1 MRILLVEDDPM
12 IGESV
17 VSGLAGEGH
26 AVDWVRDGAAVDTA
40 VATTPYALVLLD
52 LGLPKRDGIEVLK
65 GLRARKLDLPVLVM
79 TARDTVRDRVAGLDA
94 GADDYLV
101 KPFDLDELSARVR
114 ALLRRA
120 AGRAEPL
127 IERGALVL
135 NPATHEVR
143 WHGEALEVSGREFT
157 LLTALAERAGAVVS
171 RAQLEEKLYGWN
183 ESIGS
188 NAVEVHVH
196 NLRRKLGEDAIRTVR
211 GLGYRLDADGG

>member
-1 MRILLVEDDPM
+1 MRILLVEDDAM
-12 IGESV
+12 IGASV
-17 VSGLAGEGH
+17 VSGLAAEGH
-26 AVDWVRDGAAVDTA
+26 AVDWVRDGPAAEGA
-40 VATTPYALVLLD
+40 LATTPYALVLLD
-52 LGLPKRDGIEVLK
+52 LGLPGRDGLDVLRSA
-65 GLRARKLDLPVLVM
+65 RARKLDVPVLII

-114 ALLRRA
+114 ALTRRA

-127 IERGALVL
+127 IERGALLL
-135 NPATHEVR
+135 NPVTHEVR
-143 WHGEALEVSGREFT
+143 WRGEPVDVSGREFA
-157 LLTALAERAGAVVS
+157 LLAALAERPGAVVS

-196 NLRRKLGEDAIRTVR
+196 NLRRKLGDSVIRTVR
-211 GLGYRLDADGG
+211 GLGYRLGGDG

>member
-1 MRILLVEDDPM
+1 MRILLVEDDAM
-12 IGESV
+12 IGASV

-26 AVDWVRDGAAVDTA
+26 AVDWVRDARAAEGAL
-40 VATTPYALVLLD
+40 ATTAYSLMLLD
-52 LGLPKRDGIEVLK
+52 LGLPQRDGLDVLR
-65 GLRARKLDLPVLVM
+65 GVRSRKLDVPVLVI

-114 ALLRRA
+114 ALQRRA
-120 AGRAEPL
+120 SGRAEPV
-127 IERGALVL
+127 IERGALTL

-143 WHGEALEVSGREFT
+143 WRDQPIEVSGREFA
-157 LLTALAERAGAVVS
+157 LLSALAERAGAVVS

-183 ESIGS
+183 ENIGS

-196 NLRRKLGEDAIRTVR
+196 NLRRKLGDDAIRTVR
-211 GLGYRLDADGG
+211 GLGYRLGE

>member
-26 AVDWVRDGAAVDTA
+26 AVDWVRDGVEAEAA
-40 VATTPYALVLLD
+40 VATTPYGLVLLD
-52 LGLPKRDGIEVLK
+52 LGLPRRDGLEVLR

-114 ALLRRA
+114 ALTRRA

-127 IERGALVL
+127 VECGPLVL
-135 NPATHEVR
+135 NPATHAVR
-143 WHGEALEVSGREFT
+143 WRGAPVEVSGREFA
-157 LLTALAERAGAVVS
+157 LLTALAEHPGAVVS

-188 NAVEVHVH
+188 NAVEVHIH
-196 NLRRKLGEDAIRTVR
+196 NLRRKLGDEVIHTVR
-211 GLGYRLDADGG
+211 GLGYRLGGDDT

>member
-12 IGESV
+12 IGASV

-26 AVDWVRDGAAVDTA
+26 AIDWVRNGGDVQGAL
-40 VATTPYALVLLD
+40 ATTPYALVLLD
-52 LGLPKRDGIEVLK
+52 LGLPKRDGLDVLRDI
-65 GLRARKLDLPVLVM
+65 RARRLDVPVLIL
-79 TARDTVRDRVAGLDA
+79 TARDTVQDRVAGLDA
-94 GADDYLV
+94 GADDYLQ

-143 WHGEALEVSGREFT
+143 WLGQPIDVSGREFA
-157 LLTALAERAGAVVS
+157 LLSALAERPGAVIS

-196 NLRRKLGEDAIRTVR
+196 NLRRKLGDDAIRTVR
-211 GLGYRLDADGG
+211 GLGYRLATADA

>member
-26 AVDWVRDGAAVDTA
+26 AVDWVRDGVAADTA
-40 VATTPYALVLLD
+40 VATTPYGLVLLD
-52 LGLPKRDGIEVLK
+52 LGLPGRDGLEVLR

-114 ALLRRA
+114 ALTRRA

-127 IERGALVL
+127 VECGPLVL
-135 NPATHEVR
+135 NPATHAVR
-143 WHGEALEVSGREFT
+143 WHGAAVEVSGREFA
-157 LLTALAERAGAVVS
+157 LLTALAERPGAVVS
-171 RAQLEEKLYGWN
+171 RAQLEERLYGWN

-188 NAVEVHVH
+188 NAVEVHIH
-196 NLRRKLGEDAIRTVR
+196 NLRRKLGDEAIHTVR
-211 GLGYRLDADGG
+211 GLGYRLSGDEA